1 MVVIFATTKKM
12 RSFYDTI
19 NYYFTEMSSTP
30 STIKS
35 RRSSLRFFGDKH
47 PVTYKTEFEEGS
59 ATLANISTS
68 GAALEEATPALTMNE
83 KILLNLELFDTEN
96 PVEIQAIVVRSEA
109 KLHFV
114 QFMGITSE
122 VKREILK
129 FFVHRAR
136 LENN

>member
-1 MVVIFATTKKM
+1 
-12 RSFYDTI
+12 
-19 NYYFTEMSSTP
+19 MSSTP
-30 STIKS
+30 NTIKS

-47 PVTYKTEFEEGS
+47 PVTFKTEFEEGS